1 MCACVHAS
9 VHLCVSDRSLDSP
22 VFVVFVVLRAPGG
35 CAHFKG
41 PSELWGLET
50 WDCAAQLAPGHGF
63 TRRMWAEQGN
73 WAETGSH
80 KPPHHSSRQQS
91 HLKDSALACQRE
103 TLPFCGCLF
112 GIWCTSKST
121 IFVTIAVFLSWFL
134 HILSAY
140 LVKKSSTL
148 CQPECWWRF
157 FQFSLEVLSYSKPDM
172 LFDIWSLNEV
182 TFYIF
187 LIVKNISLKL
197 CIFVKAWYSLFL
209 YAIDLHCSL
218 W

>member
-63 TRRMWAEQGN
+63 TERMWAERVN

-80 KPPHHSSRQQS
+80 KPPLHSSRQQS
-91 HLKDSALACQRE
+91 RLKDSAPACQRE
-103 TLPFCGCLF
+103 TLPFCGHWLGSDLYLNLPSLSRLLCCFKDGFFTFLVH
-112 GIWCTSKST
+112 IQN
-121 IFVTIAVFLSWFL
+121 LSWL
-134 HILSAY
+134 LRYCI
-140 LVKKSSTL
+140 SSPTVENL
-148 CQPECWWRF
+148 
-157 FQFSLEVLSYSKPDM
+157 
-172 LFDIWSLNEV
+172 
-182 TFYIF
+182 
-187 LIVKNISLKL
+187 
-197 CIFVKAWYSLFL
+197 
-209 YAIDLHCSL
+209 
-218 W
+218 